1 MMIKLKDLLFESA
14 AGEEAKKLGLVH
26 KGYGNYADPST
37 DKVTHRSD
45 KGQLVPVAGKEKP
58 AEKGAK
64 KEMPSGKSASPE
76 EAALDFLGKTIENS
90 GWKGKVYL
98 AGGAVRDQLMGLPI
112 KDIDLVADAPNGGIE
127 FANWI
132 TGKLG
137 VRSKGNPV
145 TFPKF
150 GTAKFNLRGVK
161 HNGHDISDVDV
172 EVVMPRTEKYTKGSR
187 KPKVGAGTLAQD
199 VERRD
204 FTVNSLLKDLTT
216 GEIMDLT
223 GMGKEDIARGIIKTP
238 LDPDVIFTDDPLR
251 MLRAIRFTTKYD
263 WKLPLFMIK
272 GIKKNADQINN
283 ISAER
288 IRDELNKMLQTRS
301 PDTAMRLLQVTGLS
315 KHILPELD
323 RLKGLVQNKYHDEDA
338 QKHTLQVLKGTPP
351 ELKTRLAALFHDIGK
366 ADTKEII
373 DNEIHF
379 YKHEEVGAEI
389 ARDIMK
395 RLKYPNEIIDAVT
408 TAVRHHMRLK
418 GSGKEGEIVSDK
430 ALRKLKADMG
440 DHLEHTLDLM
450 DADNIAHAPEHRMVK
465 QIPAIRARLKNLKN
479 APENKKIPIP
489 IDGNDVMKALEIK
502 PGPLVKTM
510 LAVVADAWFENP
522 DISKKEALGL
532 VKKTFMEMAK

>member
-1 MMIKLKDLLFESA
+1 MS

-26 KGYGNYADPST
+26 TGYGNYAPSAGE
-37 DKVTHRSD
+37 KATHRSD

-58 AEKGAK
+58 TEKEPR
-64 KEMPSGKSASPE
+64 KEEPSGKSASPE

-90 GWKGKVYL
+90 HWKGKVYL

-112 KDIDLVADAPNGGIE
+112 KDIDLVANAPNGGIE

-137 VRSKGNPV
+137 VRTKGNPI

-161 HNGHDISDVDV
+161 HNGHDISGVDV

-223 GMGKEDIARGIIKTP
+223 GMGKEDIKQGIIKTP

-272 GIKKNADQINN
+272 GIKKNAEQINN

-323 RLKGLVQNKYHDEDA
+323 RLKGLKQNKYHDEDA
-338 QKHTLQVLKGTPP
+338 QKHTLQVLKGVPP

-366 ADTKEII
+366 VDTKEITN
-373 DNEIHF
+373 NEIHF

-389 ARDIMK
+389 ASDIMK

-418 GSGKEGEIVSDK
+418 GSGKEGEVVSDK

-489 IDGNDVMKALEIK
+489 IDGHTVMKELGIK

-522 DISKKEALGL
+522 DISREEAVKL
-532 VKKTFMEMAK
+532 VKKTFMEMAKEKK

>member
-1 MMIKLKDLLFESA
+1 MIKLKDLLLEST
-14 AGEEAKKLGLVH
+14 AGEEAKKLGLTH
-26 KGYGNYADPST
+26 KGYGNYADSSG
-37 DKVTHRSD
+37 KVTHRS
-45 KGQLVPVAGKEKP
+45 KEGKLVPVGSKDEP

-64 KEMPSGKSASPE
+64 EEKPTGKSASPE
-76 EAALDFLGKTIENS
+76 EATLDYLAKAIEGS
-90 GWKGKVYL
+90 KWKGKVFL
-98 AGGAVRDQLMGLPI
+98 AGGAVRDQQLGMPI
-112 KDIDLVADAPNGGIE
+112 KDIDLVVNEPNGGIE
-127 FANWI
+127 FANWM
-132 TGKLG
+132 THQLG
-137 VRSKGNPV
+137 IHTSGNPV

-161 HNGHDISDVDV
+161 HNGHDLSDVDV

-204 FTVNSLLKDLTT
+204 FTVNSLLKDLST

-223 GMGKEDIARGIIKTP
+223 GMGKEDIKQGIVKTP

-263 WKLPLFMIK
+263 WKLPMFMIK

-288 IRDELNKMLQTRS
+288 IRDELNKMLQTKS

-323 RLKGLVQNKYHDEDA
+323 KLKGLKQNKYHDEDA
-338 QKHTLQVLKGTPP
+338 HKHTMQVLKGVPP
-351 ELKTRLAALFHDIGK
+351 DLKTRLAALFHDIGK

-373 DNEIHF
+373 DTETHF

-395 RLKYPNEIIDAVT
+395 RLKYPNEIIDSVT
-408 TAVRHHMRLK
+408 TAVRGHMRLK
-418 GSGKEGEIVSDK
+418 QAGKSGKIISDK
-430 ALRKLKADMG
+430 ALRKLKLDLG

-450 DADNIAHAPEHRMVK
+450 DADNAAHSPEHRMIK
-465 QIPAIRARLKNLKN
+465 QIPAIRNRLKNLKDV
-479 APENKKIPIP
+479 PENKKIPIP
-489 IDGNDVMKALEIK
+489 IDGNDVMRHLGIK

-510 LAVVADAWFENP
+510 LAAVADQWLENP
-522 DISKKEALGL
+522 DITKEEALKL
-532 VKKTFMEMAK
+532 ITKTLKAMAK